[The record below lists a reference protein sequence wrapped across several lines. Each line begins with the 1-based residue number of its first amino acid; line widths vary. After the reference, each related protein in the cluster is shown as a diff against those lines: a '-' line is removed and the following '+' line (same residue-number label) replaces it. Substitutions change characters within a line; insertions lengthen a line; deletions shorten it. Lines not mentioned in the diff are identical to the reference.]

1 MSRSYSTDL
10 RVRVIGAIS
19 GDLSARQAAA
29 RFGIGVS
36 TAVAWYRRYRETG
49 EVAARKQGQA
59 GGSKLD
65 AHEAFILALVR
76 ERPDISLAEEIA
88 ERLAEE
94 RAVSACPATVWYF
107 LERRGMSFK
116 KTAHAAEQERPD
128 VALRRQA
135 WFEARPALDPEKLI
149 FIDETGV
156 STNTTE
162 RMKSFNRS
170 VASAPYGS
178 QQNGRRALWRESQGR
193 GCARPAPEGH

>member
-76 ERPDISLAEEIA
+76 ERPDISLAEIA

-107 LERRGMSFK
+107 LDRRGISFK
-116 KTAHAAEQERPD
+116 KNR
-128 VALRRQA
+128 
-135 WFEARPALDPEKLI
+135 AR
-149 FIDETGV
+149 
-156 STNTTE
+156 
-162 RMKSFNRS
+162 
-170 VASAPYGS
+170 
-178 QQNGRRALWRESQGR
+178 RRAR
-193 GCARPAPEGH
+193 AA